1 MLKSCKFCGRI
12 HDSNY
17 TCELRPKR
25 KYNKRDSRIDIFRSS
40 ALWQKKRETI
50 KKRDLNLC
58 QICIRNLSNTN
69 FLYKYKDLQVH
80 HIIPIQE
87 DWDKRLDDD
96 NLITLCP
103 YHQKL
108 AEKGKITRKKL
119 LEIVEE
125 QENSLPPLL

>member
-12 HDSNY
+12 HDSSY
-17 TCELRPKR
+17 TCELKPKR

-58 QICIRNLSNTN
+58 QICIRNLFNTN

-103 YHQKL
+103 YHHEL

-125 QENSLPPLL
+125 QENSIPPLL

>member
-17 TCELRPKR
+17 NCELRPKR

-58 QICIRNLSNTN
+58 QICIRNLFNTN

-103 YHQKL
+103 YHHKL

>member
-1 MLKSCKFCGRI
+1 MLKSCKFCGGI

-58 QICIRNLSNTN
+58 QICIRNLFNTN

-103 YHQKL
+103 YHHKL